1 MTTCGVLVAETM
13 NSMYDVTSGV
23 QAAAAAVVAGEAGE
37 SGALEETSRQKQ
49 RGPNIYFCS
58 FLSFFRAAPAY
69 VAYTTAHGNAG
80 SVTTEQGQGSNRVL
94 MDAGWVR

>member
-49 RGPNIYFCS
+49 RGYLPN
-58 FLSFFRAAPAY
+58 
-69 VAYTTAHGNAG
+69 V
-80 SVTTEQGQGSNRVL
+80 
-94 MDAGWVR
+94 